1 MIEFFLV
8 CVPPSASH
16 HAKRIVRVGRFSRLA
31 DKPELV
37 KAKDM
42 IDGLLVPY
50 RPLRPL
56 VGPLTLTLEFTWP
69 WRASDSAKV
78 RARGRVPMTVRPDCS
93 NLAKTTEDRLTAM
106 RFLEDDGLVC
116 ELVVRKFRGDHPGIG
131 VRLEPCLDA
140 TQTVLPPLAH
150 DSAPREVGLLG

>member
-8 CVPPSASH
+8 CVPPSSSH

-31 DKPELV
+31 DKPELL
-37 KAKDM
+37 KAKEM

-69 WRASDSAKV
+69 WRASESLKT
-78 RARGRVPMTVRPDCS
+78 RARRLIPREARPDCT
-93 NLAKTTEDRLTAM
+93 NIAKTCEDRLAAL
-106 RFLEDDGLVC
+106 RFMNDDAQVV
-116 ELVVRKFRGDHPGIG
+116 ELVVRKFFGDHPGIG
-131 VRLEPCLDA
+131 VRLEPCLDPV
-140 TQTVLPPLAH
+140 QTVLPPLATH
-150 DSAPREVGLLG
+150 GAPREVGLLG

>member
-8 CVPPSASH
+8 CVPPTVNH
-16 HAKRIVRVGRFSRLA
+16 QRKQIVRVGRFMRLA
-31 DKPELV
+31 DRPQLV

-69 WRASDSAKV
+69 WRASESLKT
-78 RARGRVPMTVRPDCS
+78 RARRLIPREARPDCT
-93 NLAKTTEDRLTAM
+93 NIAKTCEDRLAAL
-106 RFLEDDGLVC
+106 RFMNDDAQVV
-116 ELVVRKFRGDHPGIG
+116 ELIVRKFFGDHPGIG

-150 DSAPREVGLLG
+150 DSAPREVGLLV